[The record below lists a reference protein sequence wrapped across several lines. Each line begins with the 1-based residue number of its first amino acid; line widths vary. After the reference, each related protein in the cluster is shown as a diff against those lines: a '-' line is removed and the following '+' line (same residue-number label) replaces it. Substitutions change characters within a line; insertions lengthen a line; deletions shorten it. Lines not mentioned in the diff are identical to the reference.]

1 MDTLDLSRPY
11 SVMDHHLCKFMQDG
25 KKFDAKGELLEAP
38 SSGIDELDSAV
49 KETLANKRAKKAA
62 AELAAKEAADKAAAE
77 LAAKEAADKA
87 AAELAAAELAA
98 KEAADKEAA
107 DKEAADKEAADKA
120 ATELAAKEQ
129 PPVVVV
135 TPEDDHELA

>member
-87 AAELAAAELAA
+87 AAAAELA
-98 KEAADKEAA
+98 E
-107 DKEAADKEAADKA
+107 KEAADKA
-120 ATELAAKEQ
+120 AAEQQEQ
-129 PPVVVV
+129 PPVVEV

>member
-62 AELAAKEAADKAAAE
+62 AELAAKEAADK
-77 LAAKEAADKA
+77 EAADKA
-87 AAELAAAELAA
+87 AAEKAAAEQQ
-98 KEAADKEAA
+98 
-107 DKEAADKEAADKA
+107 
-120 ATELAAKEQ
+120 EQ
-129 PPVVVV
+129 PPVVEV

>member
-62 AELAAKEAADKAAAE
+62 AELAAKEAADKAAA
-77 LAAKEAADKA
+77 ADSSICKA
-87 AAELAAAELAA
+87 G
-98 KEAADKEAA
+98 
-107 DKEAADKEAADKA
+107 
-120 ATELAAKEQ
+120 
-129 PPVVVV
+129 
-135 TPEDDHELA
+135 

>member
-77 LAAKEAADKA
+77 LAEKEAADKAAAAELAEKEAADKAAAAELAEKEAADKA
-87 AAELAAAELAA
+87 AAEQQ
-98 KEAADKEAA
+98 
-107 DKEAADKEAADKA
+107 
-120 ATELAAKEQ
+120 EQ
-129 PPVVVV
+129 PPVVEV